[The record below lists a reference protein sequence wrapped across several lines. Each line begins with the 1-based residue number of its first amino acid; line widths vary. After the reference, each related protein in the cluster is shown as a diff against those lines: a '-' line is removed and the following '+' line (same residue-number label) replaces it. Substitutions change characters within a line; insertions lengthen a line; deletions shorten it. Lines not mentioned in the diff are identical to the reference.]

1 MIGLRTLARRAAQ
14 FGLRRSIAIYL
25 IIVVALVLASE
36 LAIEHLLTQGSIG
49 PVSPLLNALAIAA
62 VVGVFV
68 FFLFHGAVEGREHA
82 GIALRESEE
91 RFRSL
96 TSLSADW
103 FWETDAEN
111 RLGWISGGQQV
122 LKLFGAEFAYG
133 RRFWEIPGIVVYG
146 TTLDV
151 HLADLAAR
159 RPFHDLELRRPGKTG
174 GGSEYHLISGEPRQ
188 DASGRFIGYRGVGR
202 DITEIK
208 CTEQALS
215 GAKARLEL
223 ALDSGGLAIWDSHV
237 ASGRI
242 YLSGSWTKILGEPVA
257 EQRCLLREV
266 TERVHADDLESAV
279 LASRRAA
286 KGEIPFFSAEIRVR
300 TSAGNWEWVVT
311 SGRVVERDAGGRAL
325 RMTGTVVSIDARKR
339 AEHALRDAEARY
351 RSLVDVSP
359 DGVLLQSEGRIEYA
373 NRAAAGILGVGNPAM
388 LFGRNV
394 LEMIHA
400 DDAEALL
407 VRTRYLQA
415 GPGVS
420 SFRECRMLRQ
430 DGSEITCEIAGVSYL
445 ERGRLVVQTVLRDIT
460 ERVRSREALAERE
473 QRFRDVVEAAGEY
486 VWETDAEF
494 RYTWLSARIESV
506 LGYPHLDLLGRRPQE
521 FMPLGEA
528 RAVEARLASLAR
540 RAEPFRDLIHR
551 SITRSGRAIWQSIS
565 GVPVLDAGGNLKG
578 YRGTGADITSRK
590 LAEERIQYLA
600 TRDPH
605 TGLPN
610 RLLLAD
616 RAEQAILNAGRK
628 SGRVAVLS
636 VQLDRFSL
644 VTDLIG
650 RRVGDALLRAVAERL
665 SNLLRKDDTLA
676 RLEGEKYVF
685 LWDGTR
691 EVEDVALVAKKIL
704 NALGTPIYI
713 EGRALSAPASI
724 GIGVYPGD
732 GVTFDDLLRSAE
744 SAGFAASEA
753 GGNTYRYYS
762 PELNARAVE
771 RLEMENDLHRAFL
784 RGEFVLYFQPIVSS
798 GKPLQPSGDATR
810 IVGAEVLLC
819 WQHPGRGLIASEEF
833 LSVARQAGLME
844 RLSEW
849 MIDQLCERVAGWQ
862 AGPAAGLW
870 FAINASARDLSSM
883 RRLSEILGE
892 ALIRHDLDGSKF
904 VLEVGGR
911 GVERSAGGHHTALR
925 AVADLGVAL
934 AIEDFGT
941 GQADLVA
948 LRQLPVSKV
957 KIDRRLVAEIDVR
970 EDAAIIVRTIASMA
984 RSLGLECVASGVEN
998 EAQLACLHAVGC
1010 DEWRGL
1016 LFSAPLDGGAFEA
1029 LLQSCARRTAF
1040 G

>member
-1 MIGLRTLARRAAQ
+1 MKGLRTLARRAGQ

-36 LAIEHLLTQGSIG
+36 LAIEHILAQEGIG
-49 PVSPLLNALAIAA
+49 PVSPLFNALAIAA

-68 FFLFHGAVEGREHA
+68 FFLFHGAVEDREHA

-111 RLGWISGGQQV
+111 RLSWISGGQPM

-133 RRFWEIPGIVVYG
+133 RGFWEIPGIVVYG

-159 RPFHDLELRRPGKTG
+159 RPFHDLELCRPGETG
-174 GGSEYHLISGEPRQ
+174 VCSEYHLISGEPRH
-188 DASGRFIGYRGVGR
+188 DASGRFAGYRGVGR
-202 DITEIK
+202 DVTESKRI
-208 CTEQALS
+208 EQALS

-223 ALDSGGLAIWDSHV
+223 ALESGDLAIWDSDV

-242 YLSGSWTKILGEPVA
+242 YLSESWTQMLGEPVA
-257 EQRCLLREV
+257 EQRCLIRELM
-266 TERVHADDLESAV
+266 ERVHADDLESAV

-286 KGEIPFFSAEIRVR
+286 KGEIPYFSAEIRVR
-300 TSAGNWEWVVT
+300 TAAGNWEWVVT
-311 SGRVVERDAGGRAL
+311 SGRVVERDADARAL

-486 VWETDAEF
+486 VWETDVEF

-528 RAVEARLASLAR
+528 RAVDTRLASLAR

-565 GVPVLDAGGNLKG
+565 GVPVLDAKGNLKG
-578 YRGTGADITSRK
+578 FRGTGADITSRK

-616 RAEQAILNAGRK
+616 RVEQAILNAGRK

-636 VQLDRFSL
+636 VQLDRYSL

-676 RLEGEKYVF
+676 RLGGDKYVL

-691 EVEDVALVAKKIL
+691 EVEDVALVAQKIL
-704 NALGTPIYI
+704 NALATPIFI
-713 EGRALSAPASI
+713 EGRALSAPASV

-732 GVTFDDLLRSAE
+732 GITFDDLLRSAE
-744 SAGFAASEA
+744 SAGLAASEA
-753 GGNTYRYYS
+753 GGNTYRFYS
-762 PELNARAVE
+762 PELNARAIE
-771 RLEMENDLHRAFL
+771 RLEMENDLHRAFV
-784 RGEFVLYFQPIVSS
+784 RGEFVLQFQPVVRS
-798 GKPLQPSGDATR
+798 GKQGEAPR
-810 IVGAEVLLC
+810 ILGAEVLLC
-819 WQHPGRGLIASEEF
+819 WLHPGRGLIGSEAF
-833 LSVARQAGLME
+833 LSVARQAGLVE

-849 MIDQLCERVAGWQ
+849 VIDQVCERVAGWQ
-862 AGPAAGLW
+862 AGPASGLW
-870 FAINASARDLSSM
+870 FAINASVKDLSSV
-883 RRLSEILGE
+883 RRLSGILGE
-892 ALIRHDLDGSKF
+892 ALARHGLDGSKF

-911 GVERSAGGHHTALR
+911 GVERDARAHHAALR
-925 AVADLGVAL
+925 AVVDLGVAL

-948 LRQLPVSKV
+948 LRQLPVSRV
-957 KIDRRLVAEIDVR
+957 KIDRSLVSEIAIR
-970 EDAAIIVRTIASMA
+970 EDAGIIVKAVAAMA
-984 RSLGLECVASGVEN
+984 RGLGLECVASGVEN
-998 EAQLACLHAVGC
+998 EAQLACLHAMGC
-1010 DEWRGL
+1010 DEWQGV
-1016 LFSAPLDGGAFEA
+1016 LFSPPLDAGAFEA
-1029 LLQSCARRTAF
+1029 LLQSSARRTAF